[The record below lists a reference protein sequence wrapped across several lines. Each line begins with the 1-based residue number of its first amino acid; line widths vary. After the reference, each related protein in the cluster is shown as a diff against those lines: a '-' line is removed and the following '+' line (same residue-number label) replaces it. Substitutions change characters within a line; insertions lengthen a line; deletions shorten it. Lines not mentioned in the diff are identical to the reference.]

1 MALEHL
7 SDMEKQANDVV
18 RQHIGQ
24 MEFNDESRTKV
35 SRAASD
41 YIKMKLREEG
51 FLRKI
56 LPGQTI
62 TGDDLNKQ
70 VVTDKPSKIV
80 ELEPDSPGAVSIPFG
95 EFPEGTYIHG
105 KRWLVTFSRIA
116 TPMFN
121 KDVAELHD
129 YDLDI
134 RQVISD
140 NSLKDLQA
148 EEDGKLIQAC
158 NNIMSTIASSGVT
171 DMKAGTT
178 ITELGLGTNSAPLWY
193 NGSASGAAGSEPTL
207 SRENLIDAKKRMSRT
222 DSRLV
227 PEMALCNTRTAMHFE
242 GWNRDH
248 VGGDAAQSLMI
259 DGWAGNYDSWAGLKW
274 ITTIKDDLVPDG
286 SVFFFAAPEY
296 LGRLYFLED
305 TTMYVKREGPMI
317 SFFAYEM
324 LGGGIANTAA
334 VSRTDFD
341 ATAYGNS
348 ATVDCSPD

>member
-24 MEFNDESRTKV
+24 MEFNDDSRTKV

-105 KRWLVTFSRIA
+105 RRWLVTFSRIA

-158 NNIMSTIASSGVT
+158 NNLLSNSTMVAGVTIAT
-171 DMKAGTT
+171 
-178 ITELGLGTNSAPLWY
+178 LGLGTSIEPLWY
-193 NGSASGAAGSEPTL
+193 GPTTKPIL
-207 SRENLIDAKKRMSRT
+207 TRENLIEAKKRMSRT
-222 DSRLV
+222 SSRLV

-242 GWNRDH
+242 GWNRDQAGNDH
-248 VGGDAAQSLMI
+248 SQSMI
-259 DGWAGNYDSWAGLKW
+259 TDGFAGNYDAWAGMKW
-274 ITTIKDDLVPDG
+274 VTTIKDDLVPDG
-286 SVFFFAAPEY
+286 SVFFFAAPEF

-317 SFFAYEM
+317 SFYAYEM

-341 ATAYGNS
+341 ATAYGN
-348 ATVDCSPD
+348 ATAITCD